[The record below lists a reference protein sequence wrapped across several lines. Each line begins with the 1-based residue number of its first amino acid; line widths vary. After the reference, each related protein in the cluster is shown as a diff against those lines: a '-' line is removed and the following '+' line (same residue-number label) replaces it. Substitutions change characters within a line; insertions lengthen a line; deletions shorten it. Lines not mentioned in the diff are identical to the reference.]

1 MKLDYGDYY
10 ILDLNGKMMDA
21 HIDPGSNLS
30 QSAPPG
36 RSSAINAI
44 WSLSFPSPV
53 TVELSS
59 SFSASAPAM

>member
-36 RSSAINAI
+36 SSSAINA
-44 WSLSFPSPV
+44 
-53 TVELSS
+53 TG
-59 SFSASAPAM
+59 